1 MIIRHCSGSAFL
13 KRLGAERHHLGR
25 TGGKRYRRI
34 YHLVFTFY
42 QGGKEEEIAAFIV
55 SAPGNRQKIIDCQ
68 VYKIEVGQTSLD
80 PLPYSFALS
89 NGIKLGDNL
98 DSVRQLMGEPSHV
111 FDYDQYSEAVY
122 DIDSRN
128 LNIGFFQS
136 KEHAFIYQIDIEVDN
151 LSDMFF

>member
-1 MIIRHCSGSAFL
+1 M
-13 KRLGAERHHLGR
+13 E
-25 TGGKRYRRI
+25 
-34 YHLVFTFY
+34 
-42 QGGKEEEIAAFIV
+42 
-55 SAPGNRQKIIDCQ
+55 
-68 VYKIEVGQTSLD
+68 QTSLD

-128 LNIGFFQS
+128 LNICFFQS
-136 KEHAFIYQIDIEVDN
+136 KEHAFIYQINVEVDN
-151 LSDMFF
+151 ISDMFYRHFKGI